1 MDNKSSTD
9 KTKIL
14 IVDDNRII
22 RQLIR
27 LTFSTDPE
35 FELLEAENGQQALDL
50 ALQERPD
57 YVVLDIMMPG
67 DLNGFQVC
75 EKIKANLDTKETVVI
90 LLSARCQQ
98 DDFAEGTRV
107 GADHYVTK
115 PFSPTDLINLIKQ
128 H

>member
-1 MDNKSSTD
+1 MENETNTD

-50 ALQERPD
+50 VNQEHPD
-57 YVVLDIMMPG
+57 YLVLDIMMPG

-75 EKIKANLDTKETVVI
+75 EKIKSNPETQDCVVI

-98 DDFAEGTRV
+98 DDFAEGSRV
-107 GADHYVTK
+107 GADQYVTK
-115 PFSPTDLINLIKQ
+115 PFSPTDLIKLIKQ
-128 H
+128 N